1 MAPDKKVCAVVVVNY
16 HDDLNEVQGDA
27 ALAALLR
34 APHAAAPFDRL
45 AWWLG
50 LTKHCGLTP
59 LLAVASAGEER
70 AVLALHRSAAGLTA
84 LANWYTFRWQPLVTR
99 NGDALLTTL
108 AADLAR
114 HAPRMSLS
122 PLPDEAGAAA
132 RLETAF
138 KSAGWV
144 TFRSQCDVNHVLVI
158 GGRSYAQYL
167 ATRPG
172 PLRTTLKR
180 KASKVAVTLET
191 AFNPDTWA
199 AYEAIYAESWKPGEG
214 SPAFLRQF
222 AEAEGVAGRLRMGL
236 ACADGVPVAAQFW
249 TVEHGTAFIHKLA
262 HTEASKPLSP
272 GTTLSAAL
280 FAYVIDRDRVELVD
294 FGTGDDGYKRD
305 WMEAVR
311 PRYRLDCYRAAAPQN
326 WLAIAR
332 QSLRRSAAHG

>member
-1 MAPDKKVCAVVVVNY
+1 MVVVNY

-34 APHAAAPFDRL
+34 APAAGAPFDRL

-50 LTKHCGLTP
+50 LAEHCGLTP

-70 AVLALHRSAAGLTA
+70 AVLALQRSGEALTA

-99 NGDALLTTL
+99 GGDALLTAL
-108 AADLAR
+108 ASDLAKQT
-114 HAPRMSLS
+114 PRLSLS
-122 PLPDEAGAAA
+122 PLPDDAGVAT
-132 RLETAF
+132 RLEAAF
-138 KSAGWV
+138 KAAGWI
-144 TFRSQCDVNHVLVI
+144 TFRRQCDVNHVLVI
-158 GGRSYAQYL
+158 GGRSYAEYL
-167 ATRPG
+167 AARPG
-172 PLRTTLKR
+172 PLRATLKR
-180 KASKVAVTLET
+180 KANKVTVTLET
-191 AFNPDTWA
+191 AFNPATWA

-222 AEAEGVAGRLRMGL
+222 AEAEGTAGRLRMGL

-262 HTEASKPLSP
+262 HTKASKALSP

-280 FAYVIDRDRVELVD
+280 FAHVIDHDRAELVD

-311 PRYRLDCYRAAAPQN
+311 PRYRLDCYRTAAPQN
-326 WLAIAR
+326 WLAIVR
-332 QSLRRSAAHG
+332 QSLRRSAARG